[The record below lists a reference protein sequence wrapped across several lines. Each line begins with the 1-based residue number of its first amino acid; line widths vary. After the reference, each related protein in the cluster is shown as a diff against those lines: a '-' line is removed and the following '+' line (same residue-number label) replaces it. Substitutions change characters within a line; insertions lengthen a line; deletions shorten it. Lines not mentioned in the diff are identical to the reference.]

1 VVTVTVPSGSH
12 GDEGEADINIVFEGF
27 EDETIVLEEP
37 VREGNGL
44 TVTAPAGFD
53 WYQWYLDSSM
63 SPTVTTSPTT
73 NLNVY
78 GYLMPGLHYLTVIV
92 DKGGYYF
99 SKTLTFTVGY

>member
-12 GDEGEADINIVFEGF
+12 GDEGEASINIVFEGF
-27 EDETIVLEEP
+27 EDETIVLDEP

-53 WYQWYLDSSM
+53 LYIWYLDGSNYGS
-63 SPTVTTSPTT
+63 TTSPTT
-73 NLNVY
+73 NLNLY
-78 GYLMPGLHYLTVIV
+78 SGNLRPGLHYLTVIV
-92 DKGGYYF
+92 DKDGYYF